1 MKKILSLAV
10 VCCLVLVGIVFSSCK
25 KEQKS
30 SYPYTVQLAAVEQDQ
45 ALCGEFELHGLP
57 IIIEEMQKVS
67 DQAGSIIFKDTRAI
81 KIANALCGIKA
92 FTYAYLELNKIANI
106 LIAYYL
112 ISKEYELELQ
122 ARRADYRNKTQA
134 EIDEYAAFLSKLILA
149 MVMGGDMNK
158 KTEVLDRL
166 PSVR

>member
-10 VCCLVLVGIVFSSCK
+10 VCCLALVGIVFSSCE

-67 DQAGSIIFKDTRAI
+67 DQAGSIIFKDTRA
-81 KIANALCGIKA
+81 NADKRAKDA
-92 FTYAYLELNKIANI
+92 FASGVAKVRKETNDSYKG
-106 LIAYYL
+106 LIVDL
-112 ISKEYELELQ
+112 FL
-122 ARRADYRNKTQA
+122 DDPKTQI
-134 EIDEYAAFLSKLILA
+134 ERVTL
-149 MVMGGDMNK
+149 
-158 KTEVLDRL
+158 
-166 PSVR
+166 

>member
-1 MKKILSLAV
+1 MKGLYLTKPVALSDI
-10 VCCLVLVGIVFSSCK
+10 IVDEQITNFINRFSKHPLTDTLRIPDELSHPELERLNK
-25 KEQKS
+25 TFLMEDDS
-30 SYPYTVQLAAVEQDQ
+30 AIRSAA
-45 ALCGEFELHGLP
+45 
-57 IIIEEMQKVS
+57 
-67 DQAGSIIFKDTRAI
+67 TRAI

-92 FTYAYLELNKIANI
+92 YTYAYLELNKIANI

-158 KTEVLDRL
+158 KTVVLDRL